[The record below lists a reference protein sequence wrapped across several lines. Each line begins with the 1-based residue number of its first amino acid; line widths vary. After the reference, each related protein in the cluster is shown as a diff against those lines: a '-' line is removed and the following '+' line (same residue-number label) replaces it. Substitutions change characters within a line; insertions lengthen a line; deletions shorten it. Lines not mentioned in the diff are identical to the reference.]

1 MKSITVI
8 QWNQEITTCFGIF
21 RSCCFLKN
29 FNPII
34 SGSNR
39 LVTAT
44 WNSQKQLWY
53 ELSLETKWGQNE
65 RTDPTPG
72 TSFAKIKSQ
81 GVPLTG
87 IPPYGLLG
95 DIEDNNKPWK
105 SSICHSL
112 WTILSRQRHRSS
124 TYVTKPPKVNLVS
137 CPRVLVRR
145 RYFTL

>member
-1 MKSITVI
+1 MEIKKSPPV
-8 QWNQEITTCFGIF
+8 
-21 RSCCFLKN
+21 
-29 FNPII
+29 
-34 SGSNR
+34 
-39 LVTAT
+39 LVFSDRVVSFKSLTQSSVGRID

-72 TSFAKIKSQ
+72 TRFAKIKSQ

-124 TYVTKPPKVNLVS
+124 TYVTKAPKVNLVS
-137 CPRVLVRR
+137 CSRVLVRR